1 MNASMLR
8 PLPAAD
14 ARLRELLRTTPS
26 RLQVLDRG
34 AVAAAGATVALALIG
49 RPEREVVAQQLHD
62 ERRVLVRLLRER
74 VELRDRVVERLLRE
88 MARAVGR
95 REHLVVEDR
104 EVEREAE
111 ADRVRRRQV
120 GVRDRRCVL
129 VRLERGTRRL
139 LARVRLLELG
149 EVAVVVALH
158 LVVEHLALLARR
170 VRDELPPI
178 IARMSAQISSSSFS
192 ILLR

>member
-104 EVEREAE
+104 EVEREA
-111 ADRVRRRQV
+111 
-120 GVRDRRCVL
+120 
-129 VRLERGTRRL
+129 RRL

-170 VRDELPPI
+170 VRDELPLNN
-178 IARMSAQISSSSFS
+178 REDVRTD
-192 ILLR
+192 ILELLLDLAAVALDEVHLVGLALLLDRADH